1 MTQEFRQSP
10 ELSATTTWFMLC
22 REQTLPEGVGGPHT
36 LVPTLTG

>member
-10 ELSATTTWFMLC
+10 ELSATTTCVMSC
-22 REQTLPEGVGGPHT
+22 REQTLPEGVGGPHA